1 MRTSKIATVALLLA
15 ALGSGYATAAD
26 TATQG
31 LSRTQVLAELADA
44 QRTGDIVDV
53 KTGKKL
59 NEINPGAYPAKAA
72 VQSPSREQV
81 LAELAEAQR
90 TGDIMDA
97 KSGKK
102 LNELFPHLYP
112 SHS

>member
-31 LSRTQVLAELADA
+31 LSREQVLAELADA
-44 QRTGDIVDV
+44 QRTGDIVDA
-53 KTGKKL
+53 KTGMKL
-59 NEINPGAYPAKAA
+59 NELNPSAYPAKAVA
-72 VQSPSREQV
+72 EGKTRDQV
-81 LAELAEAQR
+81 LAELTEAQR
-90 TGDIMDA
+90 TGDIVDA

-102 LNELFPHLYP
+102 LNELYPHLYP